1 MRTKRRRVQTCRG
14 RSYTPPTLIA
24 ALFVAAGALLILF
37 TATGEVGASA
47 GTTTPNTHIK
57 SSPSSPTKETAAAFR
72 FASAGGAT
80 FRCSLDGGPFRP
92 CESPKTYRGLTA
104 GEHRFRVRAADAAGH
119 ADPTPASRSWTVVV
133 ESVAP
138 TVTIEGAPRIES
150 YHEYH
155 YFRFSAD
162 VPGSDYFCSLDQEPF
177 VPCTSGAYRYVPY
190 GEHTYAVYAVGPD
203 GVRGETAVVEY
214 ESRDPN
220 WD

>member
-1 MRTKRRRVQTCRG
+1 MQKFRQ
-14 RSYTPPTLIA
+14 RSSTLPTVVA
-24 ALFVAAGALLILF
+24 ALLVACASLTLL
-37 TATGEVGASA
+37 TAAGEVGASA
-47 GTTTPNTHIK
+47 DTAAPDTHIE
-57 SSPSSPTKETAAAFR
+57 SSPSSPTKETVAAFR
-72 FASAGGAT
+72 FVSTDVGAT
-80 FRCSLDGGPFRP
+80 FRCSLDGRPFRP
-92 CESPKTYRGLTA
+92 CESPKIYRGLTA
-104 GEHRFRVRAADAAGH
+104 EEHRFRARAADTAGH

-133 ESVAP
+133 EGAAP

-162 VPGSDYFCSLDQEPF
+162 VPGSDYFCSLDDEPF
-177 VPCTSGAYRYVPY
+177 APCTSGAYRYVSY
-190 GEHTYAVYAVGPD
+190 GVHAFSVYAVSPG